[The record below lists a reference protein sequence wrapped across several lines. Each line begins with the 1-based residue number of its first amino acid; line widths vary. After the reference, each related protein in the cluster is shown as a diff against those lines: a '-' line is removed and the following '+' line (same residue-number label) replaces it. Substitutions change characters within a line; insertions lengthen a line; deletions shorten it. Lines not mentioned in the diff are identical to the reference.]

1 MTMTMAVT
9 GATGH
14 LGRLAVEA
22 LLRAAYRRPKWSQPA
37 AAPTG

>member
-1 MTMTMAVT
+1 MTLAVT

-22 LLRAAYRRPKWSQPA
+22 LLRRKCRRPTS
-37 AAPTG
+37 